1 MRWAVV
7 QKSLKVAVTAVF
19 AAFHATLYFLT
30 PPILWRNWAIYLE
43 PLEGIILGPEAGF
56 YAALIGSI
64 VGRTIKPTDPTLFI
78 FGVVAEP
85 LGVLVCA
92 FLSRG
97 KWRSALPIYV
107 IMLAAYFIHPLGRQ
121 LPLWTILDTLL
132 ALVLIYPAG
141 KIGGWLFKGDVRR
154 LSISLILISFIG
166 IATDALTRVFLLV
179 PAGLYTLF
187 VSTPEAVSAMFVA
200 GAIDSYIE
208 DVLVVIVSFLVGVPL
223 LLTLRK
229 TIGLERLST

>member
-1 MRWAVV
+1 MK
-7 QKSLKVAVTAVF
+7 KSLNVVFAAVF
-19 AAFHATLYFLT
+19 AAFHATLYSLS

-56 YAALIGSI
+56 SAALIGSI
-64 VGRTIKPTDPTLFI
+64 VGRTIKPTDPAFFI

-92 FLSRG
+92 FLARG
-97 KWRSALPIYV
+97 KWRSAMPIYAV
-107 IMLAAYFIHPLGRQ
+107 MLAAYFIHPLGRW
-121 LPLWTILDTLL
+121 LPLWTVLDTLL
-132 ALVLIYPAG
+132 AFVLIYPAG
-141 KIGGWLFKGDVRR
+141 KIGNWVFKADIRH

-166 IATDALTRVFLLV
+166 IATDALVRVFLLV

-187 VSTPEAVSAMFVA
+187 THLPEGVYGMFVA

-208 DVLVVIVSFLVGVPL
+208 DVLVVIVSFLVGIPL
-223 LLTLRK
+223 LLTLQK
-229 TIGLERLST
+229 IPGLEYPST

>member
-1 MRWAVV
+1 VTIMK
-7 QKSLKVAVTAVF
+7 KSLNVGFTAVF
-19 AAFHATLYFLT
+19 AALHATLYFLT

-107 IMLAAYFIHPLGRQ
+107 IMLAAYFVHPLGRS

-166 IATDALTRVFLLV
+166 IATDALARVFLLV

-187 VSTPEAVSAMFVA
+187 VPTEAVSAMFVA

-208 DVLVVIVSFLVGVPL
+208 DVLVVIVSFFVGVPL
-223 LLTLRK
+223 LLALRK